1 MSFKLGKNNL
11 FKQSGICRNHI
22 NNFSPFYLQIRRTS
36 MILRSN
42 NISSSSTTSSQSSN
56 GTVMQKPNTPN
67 GNQTNALTL
76 KLKTNANVVT
86 TTTTTASTSSSQS
99 QQQQPALIYSPPSPL
114 SPHTMATKCG
124 FSPNVTTQ
132 SCTVIDDKDAQIK
145 SLQGEIVS
153 LKDVIKSRD
162 AEIVKLRREI
172 HKLKVSE
179 RRRLW
184 KILRYI

>member
-1 MSFKLGKNNL
+1 
-11 FKQSGICRNHI
+11 
-22 NNFSPFYLQIRRTS
+22 

-42 NISSSSTTSSQSSN
+42 TISNSSTASSQYSNASVMPKSANTSNNGTGGQQSPISSS
-56 GTVMQKPNTPN
+56 GTPPLPSPHP
-67 GNQTNALTL
+67 LTL
-76 KLKTNANVVT
+76 KLQSNV
-86 TTTTTASTSSSQS
+86 SGMTSSSS
-99 QQQQPALIYSPPSPL
+99 PLSSASSQQQPALIYSPPSPQ

-132 SCTVIDDKDAQIK
+132 SCSVIDDKDAQIK

-172 HKLKVSE
+172 HKLKVSVM
-179 RRRLW
+179 
-184 KILRYI
+184 K